1 MDARRLLWLMA
12 LAFSVVL
19 LVQYFELPYG
29 YLSYLLS
36 FGKSQVAYRGG
47 LQTRDSSS
55 EFKSL
60 ENQALL
66 SGSNSSTMSAAREDL
81 NAKKFS
87 SGNDADDKHNL
98 SAGVKNY
105 SNETSGVYTSPGDG
119 SSSEDF
125 LKMNEPKVDVIP
137 IQNKTLA
144 LEKSRD
150 HSHDLPLSNHAISN
164 NSSLNHLFAGNVI
177 PPSAPPSYSAA
188 PFKSPESFGANQSTN
203 IKSINPDESSR
214 SKDAPKLNVKT
225 ENSGL
230 TSNNLSSSIFSSP
243 IKKERFKGPP
253 NKVLPISA
261 MNDMLLKSYVA
272 NQPMKPRWPSKV
284 DQQLLKAKT
293 LIENAQIRKGDPHVY
308 RNYSAFLRSYELME
322 KTLKI
327 YIYTEGE
334 QPIFHQPALTG
345 IYASEGWF
353 MKQLEENKHF
363 VTKNA
368 DEAHLFYLPFSSWM
382 LEKAL
387 YVPDSHSSKNLVQY
401 LSSYLQNI
409 TTTYRFWNRT
419 DGADH
424 FLVACHD
431 WAPSETSRIMTNCI
445 RALCNA
451 DAKGRFQFGKDVSL
465 PETNVRVSENP
476 LKDLGGKPPSERHIL
491 AFFAGKMHGYLRPIL
506 LSHWENK
513 DPDMKIS
520 GKLDKVKGP
529 MSYSKYMK
537 NSKYCISAKG
547 YEAYTPRVVEAIFYE
562 CVPVIISDNYVP
574 PFFETLNWE
583 SFAVFILEKDIPNLK
598 KILLSISEKRYIE
611 MQQRV
616 KQVQM
621 HFLWHETPIKYDIFH
636 MILHSIWHTR
646 VFQMRPG

>member
-36 FGKSQVAYRGG
+36 FGKSQVAYRGS
-47 LQTRDSSS
+47 LPTRGSSS
-55 EFKSL
+55 EFKTVG
-60 ENQALL
+60 NQALL
-66 SGSNSSTMSAAREDL
+66 SGSNSSTMSEVREDL

-87 SGNDADDKHNL
+87 SVNDADGKHNL
-98 SAGVKNY
+98 SADINTY
-105 SNETSGVYTSPGDG
+105 YNETFGVYTSPGDG
-119 SSSEDF
+119 SPSDHF

-144 LEKSRD
+144 PEKSRD
-150 HSHDLPLSNHAISN
+150 YSYDLPASNHTTSS
-164 NSSLNHLFAGNVI
+164 NSSLNNLLAGNVI
-177 PPSAPPSYSAA
+177 PPSAPSSYSAA
-188 PFKSPESFGANQSTN
+188 PFKFPESVGANQSTN
-203 IKSINPDESSR
+203 IKSINPDTSSMGE
-214 SKDAPKLNVKT
+214 DTPKLNVKT
-225 ENSGL
+225 KNTGL
-230 TSNNLSSSIFSSP
+230 TPNNLSSSIFSSP
-243 IKKERFKGPP
+243 VKKETLKRPP
-253 NKVLPISA
+253 AKVLPISA
-261 MNDMLLKSYVA
+261 MNDMLLQSYA
-272 NQPMKPRWPSKV
+272 AYQPMKPHWPSKV
-284 DQQLLKAKT
+284 DQQLLEAKT
-293 LIENAQIRKGDPHVY
+293 LIENARNRKGHPHVY

-322 KTLKI
+322 NTLKI

-334 QPIFHQPALTG
+334 QPVFHQPALTG
-345 IYASEGWF
+345 IYASEGRF

-368 DEAHLFYLPFSSWM
+368 DQAHLFYLPFSSWM

-387 YVPDSHSSKNLVQY
+387 YVPDSHSSKNLVRY
-401 LSSYLQNI
+401 LSRYLQNI

-431 WAPSETSRIMTNCI
+431 WAPFETSRIMANCI

-465 PETNVRVSENP
+465 PETNVHVSENP

-491 AFFAGKMHGYLRPIL
+491 AFFAGRMHGYLRPIL

-520 GKLDKVKGP
+520 GKLDKVKGQ

-537 NSKYCISAKG
+537 SSKYCISAKG

-616 KQVQM
+616 RQVQK
-621 HFLWHETPIKYDIFH
+621 HFLWHGTPIKYDIFH

-646 VFQMRPG
+646 VFQMRPS

>member
-29 YLSYLLS
+29 YLSYLLY
-36 FGKSQVAYRGG
+36 FGKSQVAYRGS
-47 LQTRDSSS
+47 LQNRGSSS
-55 EFKSL
+55 EFRSV

-66 SGSNSSTMSAAREDL
+66 SGSNSSTVSVVQEDL

-87 SGNDADDKHNL
+87 SGNDADGKHNL
-98 SAGVKNY
+98 SVDINSH
-105 SNETSGVYTSPGDG
+105 SNETSGVYASPGDG
-119 SSSEDF
+119 SPSEHF
-125 LKMNEPKVDVIP
+125 VKMNDPKVDLTLMP
-137 IQNKTLA
+137 NKTLA
-144 LEKSRD
+144 PEKSRD
-150 HSHDLPLSNHAISN
+150 YSYDLPLSNHTTSS
-164 NSSLNHLFAGNVI
+164 NSSLIHLLAGNVI
-177 PPSAPPSYSAA
+177 PPSAPSSYSAA
-188 PFKSPESFGANQSTN
+188 AFKSPESVGANQSTI
-203 IKSINPDESSR
+203 IKSINPGTSSMG
-214 SKDAPKLNVKT
+214 KDAPKLNVKT
-225 ENSGL
+225 ENTGL
-230 TSNNLSSSIFSSP
+230 TPNNLSGSIFSSSV
-243 IKKERFKGPP
+243 KKEMLKGPP
-253 NKVLPISA
+253 AKVLPISA
-261 MNDMLLKSYVA
+261 MNDALLQSYVTY
-272 NQPMKPRWPSKV
+272 QPMKPHWPSKM

-293 LIENAQIRKGDPHVY
+293 LIEKAQIKKGDPHVY

-363 VTKNA
+363 VTKNG
-368 DEAHLFYLPFSSWM
+368 DQAHLFYLPFSSWM

-387 YVPDSHSSKNLVQY
+387 YVPDSHSSKNLVRY

-431 WAPSETSRIMTNCI
+431 WAPFETSRIMAKCI

-451 DAKGRFQFGKDVSL
+451 DAKGRFQFGKDVSF

-491 AFFAGKMHGYLRPIL
+491 AFFAGRMHGYLRPIL

-520 GKLDKVKGP
+520 GKLDKVKGQI
-529 MSYSKYMK
+529 SYSKYMK
-537 NSKYCISAKG
+537 SSKYCISAKG

-598 KILLSISEKRYIE
+598 KVLLSISEKRYIE

-616 KQVQM
+616 KQVQK

-636 MILHSIWHTR
+636 MALHSMWHTR

>member
-36 FGKSQVAYRGG
+36 FGKSQVVYRGN
-47 LQTRDSSS
+47 LPTRGSSS
-55 EFKSL
+55 EFKSV

-66 SGSNSSTMSAAREDL
+66 SGSNSSTMSVVREDL

-87 SGNDADDKHNL
+87 SGNDADGKHNL
-98 SAGVKNY
+98 SADINNY
-105 SNETSGVYTSPGDG
+105 SNETSSLGDG
-119 SSSEDF
+119 SPSEDF

-144 LEKSRD
+144 PEKRRD
-150 HSHDLPLSNHAISN
+150 YSYDLPVSNHTRS
-164 NSSLNHLFAGNVI
+164 NSSLNHLLSGNVI
-177 PPSAPPSYSAA
+177 PPSAPSSYSAA
-188 PFKSPESFGANQSTN
+188 PFKSPESVTANHSTN
-203 IKSINPDESSR
+203 IKSINPDTSSMG
-214 SKDAPKLNVKT
+214 KDAPKLYVKT
-225 ENSGL
+225 DDAGL
-230 TSNNLSSSIFSSP
+230 TLNNLSSTIFSSP
-243 IKKERFKGPP
+243 IKKERLKGPP
-253 NKVLPISA
+253 AKVLPISA
-261 MNDMLLKSYVA
+261 MNDLLLQSYLVYL
-272 NQPMKPRWPSKV
+272 PMKPNWPSKV
-284 DQQLLKAKT
+284 DQQLHKAKT

-368 DEAHLFYLPFSSWM
+368 DQAHLFYLPFSSWM

-431 WAPSETSRIMTNCI
+431 WAPFETSRIMANCI

-451 DAKGRFQFGKDVSL
+451 DAKGRFLFGKDVSL
-465 PETNVRVSENP
+465 PETNVRMSENP

-491 AFFAGKMHGYLRPIL
+491 AFFAGRMHGYLRPIL

-520 GKLDKVKGP
+520 GKLDKVKGQ

-537 NSKYCISAKG
+537 SSKYCISAKG

-598 KILLSISEKRYIE
+598 KILLSIPEKRYIE

-616 KQVQM
+616 KQVQT